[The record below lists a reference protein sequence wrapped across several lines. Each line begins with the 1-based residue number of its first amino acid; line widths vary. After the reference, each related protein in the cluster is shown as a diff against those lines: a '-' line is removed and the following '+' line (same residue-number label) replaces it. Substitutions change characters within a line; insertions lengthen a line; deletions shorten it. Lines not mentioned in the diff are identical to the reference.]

1 MTTSPRQT
9 PPTNPA
15 PRARTRR
22 RDRRASTLDLLR
34 GLVADT
40 ETVQGLRA
48 LQARLTEAVR
58 QVLPVRTIAIHDG
71 FLRPVGRAHPA
82 SAPLRLA
89 LPLSQDQRP
98 LALEI
103 EFEPGVRP
111 DEWDRQFL
119 EMVQH
124 LVALVVRVAGT
135 GVEVDG
141 IAPPSSLL
149 ARDSTWPLIG
159 SSQTMQAVQHLVSR
173 VAPTPFTVLIQGES
187 GTGKEL
193 IARQV
198 HARSARRAGP
208 FVAVNCAAIV
218 DTLLEAE
225 LFGIEDRTAT
235 GVRGRRGKFEE
246 AHGGTLFLDEV
257 VDLSGPAQAK
267 LLRALQDFTIERVG
281 GHQSRT
287 LDVRVIAATNQS
299 LESLV
304 KTRQFRADLF
314 HRLAGF
320 EIALPPLRDRGA
332 DVLELAAHFLRK
344 HTGGRRMSLSP
355 PAADCLLAYGWP
367 GNVRELE
374 RVIQRA
380 LVLTDSDV
388 LEPCDFPRAVAEPY
402 HERLQPAVDASDTLR
417 LWTARFVR
425 LIVSRCASKT
435 EAAQR
440 LGISVPTLRAY
451 LAPATDARRVR
462 RRSRAA

>member
-1 MTTSPRQT
+1 MTTSARQT

-15 PRARTRR
+15 ARARRRR
-22 RDRRASTLDLLR
+22 RDARASTLDLLR
-34 GLVADT
+34 TLVADT
-40 ETVQGLRA
+40 NTEEGLRA
-48 LQARLTEAVR
+48 LQVRLTEAVR
-58 QVLPVRTIAIHDG
+58 QVLPVRTVALHDG
-71 FLRPVGRAHPA
+71 FLRPVGHAHPA

-119 EMVQH
+119 ETVQY
-124 LVALVVRVAGT
+124 LLALVVRVVGT
-135 GVEVDG
+135 DVDVG
-141 IAPPSSLL
+141 RVALPQSLFTH
-149 ARDSTWPLIG
+149 DTTWPLVG
-159 SSQTMQAVQHLVSR
+159 SGPAMQAVQHLVSR
-173 VAPTPFTVLIQGES
+173 VARTPFTVLIQGES

-198 HARSARRAGP
+198 HARSARRTGS

-257 VDLSGPAQAK
+257 VDLSRAAQAK

-281 GHQSRT
+281 SHQSRT
-287 LDVRVIAATNQS
+287 LDVRVISATNQS
-299 LESLV
+299 LEALV
-304 KTRQFRADLF
+304 TARRFRADLF

-320 EIALPPLRDRGA
+320 EIALPPLRERGA

-344 HTGGRRMSLSP
+344 HAPSRRMSLSP

-380 LVLTDSDV
+380 LVLTDAEV
-388 LEPCDFPRAVAEPY
+388 LHPGDFPPLVAEPY
-402 HERLQPAVDASDTLR
+402 RERLQPSVDAGDTLR

-425 LIVSRCASKT
+425 LIASRCASKV
-435 EAAQR
+435 EAARR

-451 LAPATDARRVR
+451 LRPATDARSAR